1 MCDKILQLFYHK
13 IILYRFILVIINQ
26 KNEKSSEELF
36 FQRSQ
41 RYIRQA
47 TIPNAIRQLRK

>member
-1 MCDKILQLFYHK
+1 MCDKILQLFYDK